1 MNWLKNVWNWICGTA
16 RTILD
21 AVMDAVVAK
30 AKALAADKDLAGLAL
45 DAVRAAAKQGLT
57 GDAAWVEARN
67 RFLTGDAAWVE
78 ARNRFVTAL
87 KEAGRE
93 LGDTAI
99 DTILQNIYAGWKELG
114 KPEA

>member
-67 RFLTGDAAWVE
+67 RF
-78 ARNRFVTAL
+78 VTAL

>member
-1 MNWLKNVWNWICGTA
+1 MNWLKDIWNWICGNV
-16 RTILD
+16 RDLVS
-21 AVMDAVVAK
+21 AVVDAVVAK
-30 AKALAADKDLAGLAL
+30 AKALAEDKDLARLAL

-67 RFLTGDAAWVE
+67 RF
-78 ARNRFVTAL
+78 VTAL
-87 KEAGRE
+87 KETGRE

>member
-1 MNWLKNVWNWICGTA
+1 MNWLKDIWNWICGKV
-16 RTILD
+16 RDLVS
-21 AVMDAVVAK
+21 AVVDAVVAK
-30 AKALAADKDLAGLAL
+30 AKALAADKELAGLAL

-67 RFLTGDAAWVE
+67 RF
-78 ARNRFVTAL
+78 VTAL
-87 KEAGRE
+87 KEVGRE

>member
-1 MNWLKNVWNWICGTA
+1 MNWLKDIWNWICGKV
-16 RTILD
+16 RDLVS
-21 AVMDAVVAK
+21 AVVDAVVAK
-30 AKALAADKDLAGLAL
+30 AKALAADKELAGLAL
-45 DAVRAAAKQGLT
+45 DAVRAAAKQG
-57 GDAAWVEARN
+57 
-67 RFLTGDAAWVE
+67 LTGDAAWVE

-99 DTILQNIYAGWKELG
+99 DTTLQNIYAGWKELG

>member
-1 MNWLKNVWNWICGTA
+1 MNWLKDIWNWICGTVS
-16 RTILD
+16 TILD
-21 AVMDAVVAK
+21 AVVDAVVAK
-30 AKALAADKDLAGLAL
+30 AKALAEDKDLAGLAL
-45 DAVRAAAKQGLT
+45 DAVRAAAKQGL
-57 GDAAWVEARN
+57 A
-67 RFLTGDAAWVE
+67 GDAAWVE

-99 DTILQNIYAGWKELG
+99 DTVLQNIYAGWKELG